1 MGTRVFLSDRRRTS
15 YFENFEMPGRHF
27 PIVNQQSGLALEASN
42 RGNAVVELKEYVD
55 GRDCQLW
62 FKVDETIRSKAYPT
76 KVLTLDENW
85 KLRGWGKVYLQTR
98 HHMLDTQKWKIVEGP
113 YSNQILSVVRNTQ
126 RLDSL
131 KVIQIGQ
138 FRFGTDL
145 LCCKMQSGG
154 QPNWSFQDNVTPAPA
169 PAHAPAP
176 APAPEGNTI
185 LAGHTPRV
193 RHIEQQKLNRSSVL
207 RSLPPDIHQDLECVV
222 CLEMM
227 GRKGAQIFQCTQSH
241 LICPSC
247 RFRLDKCPICREPY
261 KQLIRNRMAETIGRF
276 FVTPCKAPFPT
287 ISSGPP
293 ANSVTPPTHP
303 TSYGGA
309 SR

>member
-1 MGTRVFLSDRRRTS
+1 MGTRVFLSDRRSPS
-15 YFENFEMPGRHF
+15 YFENLEMPGSRHF
-27 PIVNQQSGLALEASN
+27 PIVNQQSGLAFEASN

-113 YSNQILSVVRNTQ
+113 HGNQILSVVRNTQ

-131 KVIQIGQ
+131 KIIQT
-138 FRFGTDL
+138 GTDL
-145 LCCKMQSGG
+145 LCCKVKRGG
-154 QPNWSFQDNVTPAPA
+154 QPIWSFGDNVAPAQAPA
-169 PAHAPAP
+169 PA
-176 APAPEGNTI
+176 GNTI
-185 LAGHTPRV
+185 LAFNAPGV
-193 RHIEQQKLNRSSVL
+193 RNIEQEKTNRLSVL
-207 RSLPPDIHQDLECVV
+207 RSLPPDVYQDLECAV

-227 GRKGAQIFQCTQSH
+227 GRKGAQVFQCTQSH

-276 FVTPCKAPFPT
+276 FVTPCKADPPA
-287 ISSGPP
+287 ISSGQPFTP
-293 ANSVTPPTHP
+293 AVSVTPPTHP

-309 SR
+309 SRLLR

>member
-1 MGTRVFLSDRRRTS
+1 MGTRVSLSDHHRRPS
-15 YFENFEMPGRHF
+15 YFEMPGRHF

-42 RGNAVVELKEYVD
+42 GVNAVVELKEYN

-62 FKVDETIRSKAYPT
+62 FKVDETIRSKAHPT

-85 KLRGWGKVYLQTR
+85 KLRGWGMMYLHTR
-98 HHMLDTQKWKIVEGP
+98 HHMLDTQKWKIVNAP
-113 YSNQILSVVRNTQ
+113 YSNQIVSVVRNPQ

-131 KVIQIGQ
+131 KVIQIG
-138 FRFGTDL
+138 TEL
-145 LCCKMQSGG
+145 LCCKMKSGG
-154 QPNWSFQDNVTPAPA
+154 QPNWSFQDNVT
-169 PAHAPAP
+169 PAP

-193 RHIEQQKLNRSSVL
+193 RHIEQQKLNWSSIL
-207 RSLPPDIHQDLECVV
+207 RSLPPGIDQDLECVV

-227 GRKGAQIFQCTQSH
+227 GRKGAKIFQCTQSH
-241 LICPSC
+241 LICQSC

-276 FVTPCKAPFPT
+276 FVTPVKTPLPA
-287 ISSGPP
+287 ISGGPPPPRAVSAGPP
-293 ANSVTPPTHP
+293 APPP
-303 TSYGGA
+303 SYGGA
-309 SR
+309 PPTQLLR